1 MLTIAVS
8 SRALFHL
15 EDEHQIFQEMGSKA
29 FNEYMRDNERVPLKP
44 GPAFNLVRK
53 LLALNSARGDNP
65 GRDRVD
71 VVLLSR
77 NSPDAGMRIMQ
88 SILHY
93 DLDIIRAVFSQGADR
108 FRYTAAFGAQLFL
121 SLSADDVRA
130 AHTQGVAAA
139 QLIPHEADI
148 DTDDVV
154 RIAFDG
160 DSVLF
165 SDEAEAQVVNEGLAA
180 WRQSEQEKAHL
191 PLDAGPFKGV
201 LTALAEL
208 QSQYPREKGPLRIG
222 LFTAR
227 GVAVHE
233 RALRTLRSWGI
244 RLDEALFANGL
255 PKGPFLSAFGADMF
269 FDDTLR
275 HVESAKEHAVPAGHV
290 MRFPRPETQVV

>member
-1 MLTIAVS
+1 MLKIAVS

-15 EDEHQIFQEMGSKA
+15 EDEHEVFVRRGPEA
-29 FNEYMRDNERVPLKP
+29 FDQYMRDNEKVPLRP

-53 LLALNSARGDNP
+53 LLALNSGRGDNE

-93 DLDIIRAVFSQGADR
+93 ELDIIRAVFSQGSDR

-121 SLSADDVRA
+121 SLNSADVRA
-130 AHTQGVAAA
+130 ALEQGIAAA

-148 DTDDVV
+148 DADGVV

-165 SDEAEAQVVNEGLAA
+165 CDEAEEAVVNEGLRA
-180 WRQSEQEKAHL
+180 WMQSEQAKAHL
-191 PLDAGPFKGV
+191 PLDAGPFKGF
-201 LTALAEL
+201 LSALAEL
-208 QSQYPREKGPLRIG
+208 QSQYPREQGPLRIG

-227 GVAVHE
+227 SVSVHE

-244 RLDEALFANGL
+244 RLDEALFASGL
-255 PKGPFLSAFGADMF
+255 PKGPFLKAFQADMF
-269 FDDTLR
+269 FDDTYR

-290 MRFPRPETQVV
+290 MRLEKQGSKVA

>member
-15 EDEHQIFQEMGSKA
+15 EDEHKVFEENGSEA
-29 FNEYMRDNERVPLKP
+29 FNEFMRRKERVPLKP

-53 LLALNSARGDNP
+53 LLALNGSASDD
-65 GRDRVD
+65 GRDRVVD

-88 SILHY
+88 SILYY

-121 SLSADDVRA
+121 SLNSADVKA
-130 AHTQGVAAA
+130 ALEQGIAAA
-139 QLIPHEADI
+139 QLIPREAGI
-148 DTDDVV
+148 DEDETV

-165 SDEAEAQVVNEGLAA
+165 SDEAEHEVANLGIRA
-180 WRQSEQEKAHL
+180 WQKTEQAKADT
-191 PLDAGPFKGV
+191 PLDAGPFKAFI
-201 LTALAEL
+201 TALASL
-208 QSQYPREKGPLRIG
+208 QQRYPREKAPIRIG

-227 GVAVHE
+227 GVAAHE

-255 PKGPFLSAFGADMF
+255 PKGPFLKAFKADMF
-269 FDDTLR
+269 FDDTIK
-275 HVESAKEHAVPAGHV
+275 HVESARAHDVTAGHV
-290 MRFPRPETQVV
+290 FRRIIKVAG

>member
-15 EDEHQIFQEMGSKA
+15 EDEHRIFEEKGSEA
-29 FNEYMRDNERVPLKP
+29 FNAYMRENERVPLKP

-53 LLALNSARGDNP
+53 LLALNACRGDSP

-88 SILHY
+88 SIMHHK
-93 DLDIIRAVFSQGADR
+93 LDIIRAVFSQGADR
-108 FRYTAAFGAQLFL
+108 FRYMTAFGVHLFL
-121 SLSADDVRA
+121 SLSAEDVLSA
-130 AHTQGVAAA
+130 LEQGIAAA
-139 QLIPHEADI
+139 QLIPQESRIGEDS
-148 DTDDVV
+148 VV

-165 SDEAEAQVVNEGLAA
+165 SDEAEQLVMSEGLEA
-180 WRQSEQEKAHL
+180 WKRSEIEKAHL
-191 PLDAGPFKGV
+191 PLDAGPFKGFI
-201 LTALAEL
+201 TELANL
-208 QSQYPREKGPLRIG
+208 QAQYPRERGPLRIG

-233 RALRTLRSWGI
+233 RALNTLRTWGI
-244 RLDEALFANGL
+244 RLDEALFSSGL
-255 PKGPFLSAFGADMF
+255 PKGPFLKAFQADMF
-269 FDDTLR
+269 FDDTMH
-275 HVESAKEHAVPAGHV
+275 HVESAKAHDVPAGHV
-290 MRFPRPETQVV
+290 MRLLQEESKVA